1 MISMSSQY
9 VSGTCLIKLYLFL
22 LGCNL
27 SRTGKSVTLIAS
39 ATVGSIVFI
48 ALIIVLIY
56 LYSIWKKKGGTVVQ
70 ERQANAAKA
79 SFDNQAYACP

>member
-1 MISMSSQY
+1 M
-9 VSGTCLIKLYLFL
+9 
-22 LGCNL
+22 
-27 SRTGKSVTLIAS
+27 TLIAS

-48 ALIIVLIY
+48 ALIIVLVY
-56 LYSIWKKKGGTVVQ
+56 LYSLWKKKGEMVIQ